1 MSYTKN
7 VWKNKPSSDTPITAE
22 ALNNMEDGIEDVDKR
37 VTELEEG
44 GGGSDDTKMN
54 VENPTGTGSFSMN
67 RKADTTVGDYSTTEG
82 YNCEASGKASHA
94 EGYGFTKASGESSH
108 AEGYGTKA
116 IYTASHA
123 EGALTIASGAYSH
136 AEGKSTTA
144 SKESSHAEGDS
155 TTASGNSSHAE
166 GTSTIASGHDSH
178 AEGVLT
184 KASGAI
190 SHAEGDSTE
199 ALDYQHAQGHCNNTT
214 TATKNS
220 YRGTSY
226 GTAFVIGN
234 GTSDSASNALRV
246 TGNGEIYAQSSTIS
260 TGADYAEYFEWEDG
274 NPNAEDRVG
283 YFVTFDEENEEKLRI
298 ANGDDYILGII
309 SGLPSV
315 IGNGD
320 EDWKKRFVTDD
331 FGRYITEEFEYTVEE
346 RSVDENG
353 EETVKEVT
361 KTGTRWKENPDYDKT
376 KEYVPRKL
384 RKEWSAV
391 GMLGVLSVRDDGT
404 CQANGYCK
412 CSYNGI
418 ATVAERG
425 KDTYRVIKRVSEN
438 VVKVVLK

>member
-1 MSYTKN
+1 MYTKT
-7 VWKNKPSSDTPITAE
+7 VWKNEPSTDTPITAE

-54 VENPTGTGSFSMN
+54 AENPTGTGSFSMN
-67 RKADTTVGDYSTTEG
+67 RLSGYEVGDYSHVEG
-82 YNCEASGKASHA
+82 YLCAAPYRAAHA
-94 EGYGFTKASGESSH
+94 EGESTIAWGNSSH
-108 AEGYGTKA
+108 AEGYKTNAG
-116 IYTASHA
+116 
-123 EGALTIASGAYSH
+123 GAYSH
-136 AEGKSTTA
+136 AEGYYTNVSGKAVSDT
-144 SKESSHAEGDS
+144 KYSHAEGYY
-155 TTASGNSSHAE
+155 TEVWATAAHAEGGNTSAGINPGTGNPNIGDFSHAE
-166 GTSTIASGHDSH
+166 GYSTISAGNYSH
-178 AEGVLT
+178 SEGYYT
-184 KASGAI
+184 KAFKN
-190 SHAEGDSTE
+190 
-199 ALDYQHAQGHCNNTT
+199 QHSQGHYNNTT
-214 TATKNS
+214 TATANS
-220 YRGTSY
+220 ISGTSD

-234 GTSDSASNALRV
+234 GTSSAKSNAFRV

-260 TGADYAEYFEWEDG
+260 TGADYAEYFEWSDG

-298 ANGDDYILGII
+298 ANDGDYILGII

-320 EDWKKRFVTDD
+320 EDWKQRFVTDD
-331 FGRYITEEFEYTVEE
+331 FGRYITEEFEYAVEE

-353 EETVKEVT
+353 EEVVTEVT
-361 KTGTRWKENPDYDKT
+361 MTGTHWKENPDYDKT

-404 CQANGYCK
+404 CKVNGYCK
-412 CSYNGI
+412 CSDNGI
-418 ATVAERG
+418 ATAAERG
-425 KDTYRVIKRVSEN
+425 TDTYRVIKRVSEN